1 MMRHTKLLLAHKTL
15 LIVALLYSITITG
28 LFFVSGQNLPKTQIS
43 GADKIIHLAVY
54 FILVNLWLLYLY
66 IKNSF
71 QFKAKSILIL
81 LVAVLVYGIIIE
93 IFQELLTDSRSADI
107 LDVTANLV
115 GALLGIFF
123 FKNVKHKL
131 KA

>member
-1 MMRHTKLLLAHKTL
+1 MMRHTKPLLARKTL

-28 LFFVSGQNLPKTQIS
+28 LFFVSGKDLPKTQIS
-43 GADKIIHLAVY
+43 DADKILHLVIY

-66 IKNSF
+66 VKNSY
-71 QFKAKSILIL
+71 QFKAKWILIL
-81 LVAVLVYGIIIE
+81 LLAVLVYGIVIE

-107 LDVTANLV
+107 LDVAANLI